1 MKSWKFPILE
11 VPSVTSF
18 QETKKLIGWNFIGY
32 TYFFS
37 IKQHQRKGS
46 NFRLTAVIH
55 KTTLKITHPR
65 QTMLAGSEWFLPL
78 YHCQVDIHLEL
89 ISQIPLVVAVVVLV
103 LWLLVAQSRRMTLWH
118 LLFLFFFLCPYLF
131 QEEEASVP
139 CRARRTVLRLNKIY
153 LLFYKDLDSQPG
165 QLDNRDKKNT
175 LPVPGTSARYQV
187 PGTSSTTVV

>member
-1 MKSWKFPILE
+1 MPECVPHFVQIVPGILLYLVLVWRAGSSQFWKFPCNLF
-11 VPSVTSF
+11 F

-55 KTTLKITHPR
+55 KITLKITHPR

-118 LLFLFFFLCPYLF
+118 LLFLFFSFAHISF
-131 QEEEASVP
+131 RRRRRQ
-139 CRARRTVLRLNKIY
+139 CRA
-153 LLFYKDLDSQPG
+153 
-165 QLDNRDKKNT
+165 
-175 LPVPGTSARYQV
+175 VPDE
-187 PGTSSTTVV
+187 PCWD